1 MRDETMTTSEDT
13 LRRLTIADP
22 AYCRA
27 VMASELDDPTHPLDA
42 RSVALVRLGASIAAG
57 SVGPMWQ
64 QRVGD
69 ALAAGL
75 SFDEIV
81 ESLIA
86 LAPTVGIERVVAV
99 APDLSRALGYDID
112 AALEQLDDAPAPPA
126 AGSPG
131 SRTVGAEAHHPI

>member
-1 MRDETMTTSEDT
+1 MMTTSEDT

-27 VMASELDDPTHPLDA
+27 IMASGLDASAHPLDA
-42 RSVALVRLGASIAAG
+42 RSMALVRLGASIAAG

-86 LAPTVGIERVVAV
+86 LAPTVGIERIVAV

-112 AALEQLDDAPAPPA
+112 AALEQLDAAPAPPA
-126 AGSPG
+126 RLPG
-131 SRTVGAEAHHPI
+131 SRTEGPEAHHPI